1 MRLITHAIRTHTHS
15 HTHTYHRANCMS
27 QIHTYTHTHTH
38 TVYISKIWPFGFVCE
53 CFVRYAG
60 QTICCTFC
68 LIMSN
73 NRMMA
78 HCPKTWPQ
86 KPNCVTLSHTLLLL
100 HEWLMSGFSHQQ
112 PLDALITLY
121 LTECMTLKR
130 GAHLKRTQR
139 IYCES
144 PFCFCSQQ
152 RRLGATVKGF
162 GSESFS
168 HSKPK
173 FAIPNSK
180 AKI

>member
-1 MRLITHAIRTHTHS
+1 MPLE
-15 HTHTYHRANCMS
+15 HTHTL
-27 QIHTYTHTHTH
+27 THTHTTGPTACHKSIRTPTH
-38 TVYISKIWPFGFVCE
+38 THTQSTLVKSGHLALCVSVLYVTQDKQSAAHSVWLWAITEWWPIV
-53 CFVRYAG
+53 
-60 QTICCTFC
+60 
-68 LIMSN
+68 
-73 NRMMA
+73 
-78 HCPKTWPQ
+78 Q
-86 KPNCVTLSHTLLLL
+86 KPDRKNQTVWRSHT
-100 HEWLMSGFSHQQ
+100 HYYFSMSGFSHQQ

-121 LTECMTLKR
+121 LTECTTLKR

-152 RRLGATVKGF
+152 RRLGATLKGF